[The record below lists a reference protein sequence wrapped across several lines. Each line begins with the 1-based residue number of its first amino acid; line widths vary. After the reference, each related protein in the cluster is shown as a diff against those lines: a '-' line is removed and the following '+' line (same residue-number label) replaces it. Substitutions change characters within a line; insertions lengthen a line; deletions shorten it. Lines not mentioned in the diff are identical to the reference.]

1 LTYLDAKFL
10 SFEGAACY
18 VNQTAAQGCTGT
30 PARQDLSG
38 KATLLSPRWKMAGN
52 VDYALPLGQGP
63 LELVSQA
70 AVTWQTRTVPLD
82 QTPRTIQPAYAMVNA
97 ALGLRAQ
104 DKSWQVMAFVN
115 NLFNQHYRYLINDVS
130 NRYGTTAIQGY
141 VPRDYSR
148 YGGHRFNYN
157 F

>member
-1 LTYLDAKFL
+1 MTYLDAKFL

-82 QTPRTIQPAYAMVNA
+82 QTPRTIQPA
-97 ALGLRAQ
+97 
-104 DKSWQVMAFVN
+104 
-115 NLFNQHYRYLINDVS
+115 
-130 NRYGTTAIQGY
+130 
-141 VPRDYSR
+141 
-148 YGGHRFNYN
+148 
-157 F
+157 